1 MAKKGK
7 NDKPYILMKA
17 VGALTTYRGLDEKEA
32 FREATRVLQ
41 AVGLL
46 KPGTQELT
54 RFGKKLEKSM
64 KISRTR
70 RKKDGKEER

>member
-1 MAKKGK
+1 MAEKKKK

-17 VGALTTYRGLDEKEA
+17 VGALTAYKGLDEKEA

-46 KPGTQELT
+46 KPGSHELT
-54 RFGKKLEKSM
+54 RFGQKLERSL
-64 KISRTR
+64 KISRAR
-70 RKKDGKEER
+70 RKKDG